1 MAERFTI
8 IRNGRLVD
16 VRRGEAA
23 PADILIEGDRILSIG
38 ATGMDA
44 PADARIVDAS
54 DRAMMPGWSTV
65 TCADTEP
72 WPRVWSATAG
82 HSNCFSTRYRE

>member
-54 DRAMMPGWSTV
+54 DRAMMPGLVNGHVHGHGTLAKGLV
-65 TCADTEP
+65 
-72 WPRVWSATAG
+72 ATAG
-82 HSNCFSTRYRE
+82 LSNCFSTRCRE